1 MLGSDQVLRPSV
13 IFVAI
18 LTASPKSPLAPGG
31 PGGPG
36 GPYQE
41 KKQTNK
47 SYHMSLYI
55 HAYLIRRNYAF
66 QNERKIN
73 QIQVKIAKKMYKR
86 DTLVSRLSK
95 FGEYLLYKRMFEV
108 L

>member
-41 KKQTNK
+41 KKKQTK
-47 SYHMSLYI
+47 VI
-55 HAYLIRRNYAF
+55 
-66 QNERKIN
+66 
-73 QIQVKIAKKMYKR
+73 
-86 DTLVSRLSK
+86 T
-95 FGEYLLYKRMFEV
+95 
-108 L
+108 